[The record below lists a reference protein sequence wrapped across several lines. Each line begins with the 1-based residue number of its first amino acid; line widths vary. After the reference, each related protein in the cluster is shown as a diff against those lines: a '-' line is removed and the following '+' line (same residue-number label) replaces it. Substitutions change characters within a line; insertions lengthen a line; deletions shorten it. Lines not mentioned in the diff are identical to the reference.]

1 VVSQTSSQLR
11 RVLGIGF
18 GLAVSVGGTIGV
30 GILRAP
36 GLVAGQLHAP
46 SMVLFLWVAAGLY
59 TLLGASCLIELG
71 VMLPQAGGFYVY
83 VRRAFGNTAGFAV
96 GWTDWLMYC
105 SILAYL
111 SIGIAEFMAVL
122 GPIPGSAI
130 RFVSTLIL
138 ASIVTLQW
146 LGIRVSS
153 QFQELTT
160 SLKCIAF
167 LALVSACL
175 LVPARGYASA
185 GIASSVTFS
194 GLVVALQAIVIT
206 YGGWQS
212 PLYFMEEDRDPARNL
227 PRTMIGGVLSVIGI
241 YLLVNI
247 ALLNVLPMSK
257 LSGATL
263 PAADAAQVIAGAH
276 GRNLITVLSVI
287 SLVPLLNAVM
297 MMGSRVIFAMGRDRL
312 FWSRTSTVNAGGTPD
327 AATLLTAVIAV
338 GLIASGTFQRLVAM
352 TSFFLAANYC
362 LCCLALIVLRRREPE
377 LRRPYQAWGYPWSVW
392 LVTVG
397 GVIFLV
403 AMLVADMFNGL
414 AALGLLAVGLIG
426 RAVFTRGATRS

>member
-46 SMVLFLWVAAGLY
+46 PMVLFLWVAAGLY
-59 TLLGASCLIELG
+59 TLLGASCLTELG